1 MVRLARIEGEEIL
14 RDGNRGIA
22 CGWDRLEQIERAAE
36 FLVEHG
42 ARQVVAALRAAAE
55 KESTAQPLVRLIDRD
70 IRPGHLRVADEKGGR
85 CQSPKAAAD
94 DVRLH
99 LPSSLDSEVG
109 RSSRREP
116 GKQRAVGLAKG
127 KPFPGAIRINLFDPT
142 FPRFP
147 VREGHRFAFG
157 PAAQQGWALRL
168 QPVAPNPDRLRTIYA
183 DPSLRYAG
191 GANPVHWF

>member
-70 IRPGHLRVADEKGGR
+70 IRPGHFRVADEKGSC
-85 CQSPKAAAD
+85 CQAPKAAAD
-94 DVRLH
+94 DMRLH
-99 LPSSLDSEVG
+99 LPSSSPDSEVG

-116 GKQRAVGLAKG
+116 GKQRVVGIAKG
-127 KPFPGAIRINLFDPT
+127 KPFPAAIRINLFDPT
-142 FPRFP
+142 FP
-147 VREGHRFAFG
+147 
-157 PAAQQGWALRL
+157 
-168 QPVAPNPDRLRTIYA
+168 
-183 DPSLRYAG
+183 
-191 GANPVHWF
+191 

>member
-70 IRPGHLRVADEKGGR
+70 IRPGHLRVADEEGGR

-99 LPSSLDSEVG
+99 LPSSLTLRLGGPPDASPASNGPWAQQKKQTV
-109 RSSRREP
+109 SRR
-116 GKQRAVGLAKG
+116 
-127 KPFPGAIRINLFDPT
+127 
-142 FPRFP
+142 
-147 VREGHRFAFG
+147 H
-157 PAAQQGWALRL
+157 
-168 QPVAPNPDRLRTIYA
+168 
-183 DPSLRYAG
+183 S
-191 GANPVHWF
+191 H